1 VGCEGR
7 QHGGLRKPAS
17 NLRPTNKPPEALSA
31 NWTDEENDALVA
43 DYFAMLADDF
53 AGRPYNKAAN
63 NRSLQTRIGR
73 SRGAIEY
80 KHQNVSAVLLGLG
93 LDWLEGYKPALN
105 FQTPLVDAVV
115 GWLNNHPDWFA
126 NISIRVALPGFEE
139 APPLWIGPPPQMR
152 NAPEPE
158 EWARLHEVA
167 LQHNVAE
174 RDSRNRLLGR
184 AGEETVL
191 AYERK
196 ALRGVGRPDL
206 AEAVRWVSDEDGDG
220 AGYDIHSFE
229 PSGRRRLIEVKTTAG
244 WERTPFYLTRNE
256 LAVAEASPDEWRLV
270 RVWNFRR
277 EPKAFEL
284 QPPLLASL
292 ALTPTVFEAHLR

>member
-1 VGCEGR
+1 M
-7 QHGGLRKPAS
+7 PAD
-17 NLRPTNKPPEALSA
+17 
-31 NWTDEENDALVA
+31 WTDEENDALVA
-43 DYFAMLADDF
+43 DYFAMLAEDL
-53 AGRPYNKAAN
+53 AGRPYNKAAS

-80 KHQNVSAVLLGLG
+80 KHRNVSAVLLGLG
-93 LDWLEGYKPALN
+93 LDGLEGYKPALN

-115 GWLNNHPDWFA
+115 RWLDNHPGWFA
-126 NISIRVALPGFEE
+126 GMAIRARSPGLEE

-152 NAPEPE
+152 NAPEPI
-158 EWARLHEVA
+158 EWNRLHEVA
-167 LQHNVAE
+167 LRHNVAE
-174 RDSRNRLLGR
+174 RDAQNRALGR

-191 AYERK
+191 VHERE
-196 ALRGVGRPDL
+196 ALRRVGRPDL
-206 AEAVRWVSDEDGDG
+206 AEAVRWVADEDGDG

-229 PSGRRRLIEVKTTAG
+229 PNGESRLIEVKTTAG
-244 WERTPFYLTRNE
+244 WDRTPFYLTRNE

-277 EPKAFEL
+277 EPRAFEL